1 MMVLLALNVQDVRP
15 KKIRMLIEAK
25 EIEIFV
31 LNETK
36 IKQAKQADLMEKFGN
51 EWDIVINVDEMEDG
65 LGDTIWMG
73 WNNLI

>member
-1 MMVLLALNVQDVRP
+1 
-15 KKIRMLIEAK
+15 MLIEAK

-73 WNNLI
+73 WNKLI